1 MWDRDAARLMAE
13 TLRQGGEAVE
23 IAPDATAA
31 WERLKADQ
39 VGVVIL
45 DLTSPQVEEMMLL
58 RMARSCEKTMDV
70 PFLFLIRADS
80 PPPGLPPLGSE
91 VVRDGWLALPCPPQQ
106 FVLHAKK
113 LLGQVLHQRQANGL
127 GRAAEET
134 GGAQDQPASS
144 PPPPPTLRLPEITA
158 QGAGPIAFAGQ
169 LDALNV
175 TSILSLV
182 EPLKLTG
189 VLTVSDGKHHGSVHF
204 AQGAVTH
211 AQLMDIEGPDA
222 LFLLFHMKKGSFRFE
237 FGQPSPV
244 RTIQGNTT
252 MLLLEGLRHMDTAR
266 AVIQEYKQRR
276 RRSVEQA
283 QNQERGM

>member
-1 MWDRDAARLMAE
+1 MWDRETARVLAE

-23 IAPDATAA
+23 LAPDAAAA
-31 WERLKADQ
+31 WERLKENQ
-39 VGVVIL
+39 VGLVIL
-45 DLTSPQVEEMMLL
+45 DLTSPQVEEVMLL

-91 VVRDGWLALPCPPQQ
+91 MVRDGWLALPCPPQQ

-113 LLGQVLHQRQANGL
+113 LLGQILHQRQADGL
-127 GRAAEET
+127 RAATDEIL
-134 GGAQDQPASS
+134 GAQDRAPSPSS
-144 PPPPPTLRLPEITA
+144 PEPLLKLPEISA

-189 VLTVSDGKHHGSVHF
+189 VLTVTDGKHSGSVHF

-211 AQLMDIEGPDA
+211 AQLMDIQGPDA

-237 FGQPSPV
+237 FGQPSAV

-276 RRSVEQA
+276 SRPKIERRGDGE
-283 QNQERGM
+283 